1 MPEAVVRAVPGV
13 TDVDAALQQQ
23 GVEPIPALISEILI
37 NYITITDLYLPNIL
51 IQLHKSTEML

>member
-1 MPEAVVRAVPGV
+1 MRAVPGV